1 MTTLEPRVRSDLLN
15 SLPSLIAKL
24 PSVGPLWEPYTT
36 NEEVLLQLN
45 GDNLTM
51 IPDDFRVQQIALA
64 NESPLV
70 FHH

>member
-1 MTTLEPRVRSDLLN
+1 MTILEPRVRSDLLN
-15 SLPSLIAKL
+15 SHASLIIEL
-24 PSVGPLWEPYTT
+24 SSVGPLWEPYTT
-36 NEEVLLQLN
+36 DEEVLLQLN

-51 IPDDFRVQQIALA
+51 IPDDFRLQQIALA